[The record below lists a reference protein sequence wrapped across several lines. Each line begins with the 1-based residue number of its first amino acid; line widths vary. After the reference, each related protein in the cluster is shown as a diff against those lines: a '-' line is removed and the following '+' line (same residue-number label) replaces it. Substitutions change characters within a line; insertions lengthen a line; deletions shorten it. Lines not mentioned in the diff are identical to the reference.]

1 MLGPRLASTQQPG
14 AEMLGQKR
22 SRKMRSLH
30 SRQVVKDKPVAPVTA
45 LCTSEGQVG
54 AFHPVVSRHR
64 TQCVRERLTSESP
77 AAGRG
82 DCLNEQDVLPP
93 QHVLEDRGGTAVSAV
108 ALGRLSAGTEPTGA
122 VTLRSDACAG
132 HRSSGDQELHGASE
146 PRCRTGSA

>member
-1 MLGPRLASTQQPG
+1 MCSARCVLGPRLASTQQPG

-54 AFHPVVSRHR
+54 AFHPVVCRHR

-82 DCLNEQDVLPP
+82 DCLNE
-93 QHVLEDRGGTAVSAV
+93 HVLEDRGGTAVPAV
-108 ALGRLSAGTEPTGA
+108 ALGRLSEGTEPTGA
-122 VTLRSDACAG
+122 ATLRTDACAG
-132 HRSSGDQELHGASE
+132 HRSSGDQKLHGASE
-146 PRCRTGSA
+146 PRCRTGST